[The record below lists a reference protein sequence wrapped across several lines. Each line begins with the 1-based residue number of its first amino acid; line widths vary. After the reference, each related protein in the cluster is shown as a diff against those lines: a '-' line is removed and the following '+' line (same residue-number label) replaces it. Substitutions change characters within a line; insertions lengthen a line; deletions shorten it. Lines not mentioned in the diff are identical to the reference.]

1 MDLPYPIVGKKHRR
15 FFHNILID
23 PWLLAAILNDPEA
36 AAASIIHILQDNA
49 IQWISRAI
57 RRNNV

>member
-1 MDLPYPIVGKKHRR
+1 MDLPYPILGKKHRKL
-15 FFHNILID
+15 FHNPLID

-49 IQWISRAI
+49 IQWISKAI
-57 RRNNV
+57 R